1 MNYITFK
8 KMFDYVEKI
17 EKARPV
23 KYIKRFPKKNGKGYD
38 YIYKETFK
46 KPFKALLDIFK
57 VTKERILDVYEKQ
70 KIQKTYGVD
79 QTLFSSHVLEYF
91 VNKEKWDAIFTKK
104 ANREKYKTPV
114 KQENLKTKEKKETS
128 QKEKKETVEK
138 TNANKVNRSLMRTIW
153 SAFNPKAKELEKQD
167 NSVVKENLTTGNT
180 ENLNDEDKQQLEDFK
195 FIAWK
200 NRAGS
205 YEYTD
210 KNGNVIKGETGLSGG
225 MMKGKYSDEVAEL
238 AKMSK
243 EELEAEEKRL
253 QGIVYDNYGRFTRQ
267 AASRSGSLVNAM
279 VDAET
284 RLKNVKQVLRR
295 FRKGTQDKQPAGKE
309 GVTKESGNEYIYSK
323 KKFSDFIDNFVANGY
338 KSDKSV
344 NLLDSTPSILK
355 EHGFPDNPI
364 SITPNIMKKI
374 LVDESKAYHGHNLPV
389 EILKD
394 LPNQLE
400 EPVYILKGKDNKK
413 VIVTEH
419 NIENNPVIA
428 ILELNRNEGRI
439 IVNSVR
445 SLYDKNSN
453 VFAEWIN
460 NPNIVEYED
469 KEKSKALLQSIGLQS
484 PKEVTTPDNE
494 NISES
499 NSDVNGEHG
508 NKEAMKGNQNA
519 KKLSK
524 KDTLI
529 EFIKKQTNIDLSKYV
544 DDKYSKRTYLNVD
557 WKKIPKDEQ
566 NLIRRLASANGGQR
580 FSLSD
585 NGGLGMALVY
595 GSKLQEQDKESVTD
609 GSNSVEQIKNALKE
623 DFKNKAIEKP
633 QIEYSRENYDKL
645 FPRGNIKTPIGH
657 VKLGENQYEKLK
669 AKSRE
674 DLLGVVAETLKN
686 PLVIINENGSHIYA
700 KSFLESGKTKSY
712 QSVVVKIDGQDISI
726 STHQR
731 DTNNILNKIKKAE
744 DVIYTNDSQQLPGSR
759 NASVAGTTR
768 ETGSPQLPGT
778 WNKPEMAGTTR
789 ETKLPHFDSQ
799 DVNPNEV
806 SDNSE
811 EMSSTEHGNKTAML
825 GNQNAFKGHL
835 SNKEKVKI
843 VSELKGEP
851 YEEWNTD
858 VNKFAVYYNRETG
871 KETGI
876 AMTKDI
882 ADIIDSHN
890 EPSVLDWQ
898 DNIAEDIHGK
908 YPKIDKQY
916 IREAIR
922 AIRMGVQNGKK
933 QNIKIIGEQS
943 AESSVNEVKPQ
954 TDSEMKKEQENTKKA
969 RKEAGLPDIGKNY
982 GERVSALEDAYSL
995 NPNAENYAYKDTGY
1009 IAGSQREKVQITL
1022 KRKAEAGETVNI
1034 GDVDWN
1040 ALEENSRTAAQLITK
1055 DNIIGKIDYQKM
1067 KDKGID
1073 SKAAAMIT
1081 SIYRSIGKEPVDN
1094 TPEGRK
1100 NFVWAIS
1107 TLRERLESC
1116 KTYKEVFAM
1125 IKEIGEERS
1134 GKYTTLLS
1142 MDSEYG
1148 ELETQY
1154 NNIINSQK
1162 EINNKIIN
1170 NYNLN
1175 LNRKFKNKEERT
1187 EYWQNFLK
1195 KEYPGLDEFKI
1206 SYGYYSSPYEKLP
1219 YISIEETKINELREK
1234 KKAAFKGA
1242 VERIELANPM
1252 LKAWKQLGDKCLD
1265 DYGRPAKSI
1274 FDYYNAFKNLEIWKG
1289 STAFTSQ
1296 KDSNYAKYL
1305 NWGWEEKDK
1314 TKKEQSSIVKGRVKQ
1329 KFEMIVPDKYERI
1342 GGRNV
1347 SVDSSQALKKAYN
1360 FREVQVGTWVQTDV
1374 ASAKWHT
1381 DNINEGFA
1389 DLCDI
1394 TGIPDNLV
1402 SMNGRIAI
1410 AIGARG
1416 VKGAK
1421 AHYEPGE
1428 RVIQINKMQGGGALG
1443 HEWFHAFDNLISEAI
1458 NGGDYNEWF
1467 TWQGKEQ
1474 IKMAS
1479 SHGNNKSSVK
1489 QVVSNNNDSLN
1500 QKVRDKF
1507 TNLVH
1512 AMMEGDTPE
1521 TNTVE
1526 FDEEKWNKCQSFY
1539 NLKTKIAK
1547 YKPRTLN
1554 AAQTFKDAKKI
1565 IDEYYDDRIAR
1576 EKDYQSRGYTSGMSV
1591 EKLTQEKIKSLE
1603 FAAIKFADKE
1613 KGETEYLT
1621 GRVVSRYYQD
1631 AKKLGNGYWDTP
1643 HEMAAR
1649 AFQCW
1654 LNDKLKEQGRK
1665 NTYLVGMVDNDKYG
1679 GVFYPYPTER
1689 DRIKINK
1696 AFDELFKVI
1705 KSENAIRKALL
1716 FEESAHPRGNGGQFT
1731 KKFAADKGANFG
1743 GSERTYNKKK
1753 FADLTDEEKQ
1763 QKKKQIRSNIVSKVK
1778 IGIIHKTEDKRA
1790 SDVAYEWVDE
1800 NIKGDIFT
1808 VIGNVKFNRKTVKED
1823 LSHGFGQEKLD
1834 TLTAVKDVLEKGTY
1848 LGYERNFQGETNENH
1863 YFAGKIKYG
1872 NDEKI
1877 VFCRVKDSAGGNSC
1891 FYVHE
1896 VFTEDEIK
1904 SDLPRLGV
1912 READSSRLVGKPLY
1926 KFILQTIFNV
1936 NDDNIIR
1943 KAIFLS
1949 KLNHEFCKLVER
1961 EKRKEAYLDKLGR
1974 GYIAYLKKH
1983 HPELV

>member
-8 KMFDYVEKI
+8 KMFDYVDRI
-17 EKARPV
+17 EKARSH
-23 KYIKRFPKKNGKGYD
+23 KYIDRRPKKTGKGWY
-38 YIYKETFK
+38 YIYAETFK
-46 KPFKALLDIFK
+46 KPFRALLEIFDIK
-57 VTKERILDVYEKQ
+57 KERIDKDYEEDN
-70 KIQKTYGVD
+70 IQKDFGVD
-79 QTLFSSHVLEYF
+79 KNLYASHVLEF
-91 VNKEKWDAIFTKK
+91 FL
-104 ANREKYKTPV
+104 NREKWHNIFSKKENRQKYTQAV
-114 KQENLKTKEKKETS
+114 KQSDVEKKAKEKKEKST
-128 QKEKKETVEK
+128 EKKKTTTETTK
-138 TNANKVNRSLMRTIW
+138 TQKLNRSLMFRIW
-153 SAFNPKAKELEKQD
+153 KR
-167 NSVVKENLTTGNT
+167 NT
-180 ENLNDEDKQQLEDFK
+180 P
-195 FIAWK
+195 
-200 NRAGS
+200 
-205 YEYTD
+205 
-210 KNGNVIKGETGLSGG
+210 
-225 MMKGKYSDEVAEL
+225 
-238 AKMSK
+238 
-243 EELEAEEKRL
+243 EAEK
-253 QGIVYDNYGRFTRQ
+253 
-267 AASRSGSLVNAM
+267 
-279 VDAET
+279 
-284 RLKNVKQVLRR
+284 
-295 FRKGTQDKQPAGKE
+295 
-309 GVTKESGNEYIYSK
+309 
-323 KKFSDFIDNFVANGY
+323 
-338 KSDKSV
+338 
-344 NLLDSTPSILK
+344 LL
-355 EHGFPDNPI
+355 
-364 SITPNIMKKI
+364 
-374 LVDESKAYHGHNLPV
+374 
-389 EILKD
+389 
-394 LPNQLE
+394 
-400 EPVYILKGKDNKK
+400 
-413 VIVTEH
+413 
-419 NIENNPVIA
+419 
-428 ILELNRNEGRI
+428 
-439 IVNSVR
+439 
-445 SLYDKNSN
+445 
-453 VFAEWIN
+453 
-460 NPNIVEYED
+460 
-469 KEKSKALLQSIGLQS
+469 
-484 PKEVTTPDNE
+484 
-494 NISES
+494 
-499 NSDVNGEHG
+499 
-508 NKEAMKGNQNA
+508 
-519 KKLSK
+519 
-524 KDTLI
+524 
-529 EFIKKQTNIDLSKYV
+529 
-544 DDKYSKRTYLNVD
+544 
-557 WKKIPKDEQ
+557 
-566 NLIRRLASANGGQR
+566 
-580 FSLSD
+580 
-585 NGGLGMALVY
+585 
-595 GSKLQEQDKESVTD
+595 EQDKERTTD
-609 GSNSVEQIKNALKE
+609 EGNSVEQIKNALKE

-768 ETGSPQLPGT
+768 ET
-778 WNKPEMAGTTR
+778 KF
-789 ETKLPHFDSQ
+789 PHFDSQ
-799 DVNPNEV
+799 NVNPNEV

-811 EMSSTEHGNKTAML
+811 EMSSTEHGNKEAMKGNQNAKKDLTDGELAVRLNLAYLNGILEKNHIQTIENPQIGEISVEAGKTGKHGYGLKHIIEQRFKKDGKNENEIAALIMLVADAAGSGEIRNNNGNRIEIVKNGIMAIVSKERNGKKENWLLTGYDLFDEKEKATDAINEVISRYGYTPGFSGLKTQVGAVIASLEDYTSKETNVNGEHGNKTAML
-825 GNQNAFKGHL
+825 GNQNAKKNFGVAKQLRDNFNSNTNKYLGKKFTNKKTGIEAEFSTTSQRELRSKLDNSKKNGFTIQEHFELANKIKELFEGASLEKKHKDDKNNDENVNIERFL
-835 SNKEKVKI
+835 S
-843 VSELKGEP
+843 EP
-851 YEEWNTD
+851 
-858 VNKFAVYYNRETG
+858 VLLSTG
-871 KETGI
+871 KKVQACITVKYILNKDGHYVYSLET
-876 AMTKDI
+876 MDI
-882 ADIIDSHN
+882 KNALAKTRAKGGDHIGDSPN
-890 EPSVLDWQ
+890 TNNNNTNVE
-898 DNIAEDIHGK
+898 N
-908 YPKIDKQY
+908 
-916 IREAIR
+916 
-922 AIRMGVQNGKK
+922 
-933 QNIKIIGEQS
+933 
-943 AESSVNEVKPQ
+943 VNEVKPQ

-1009 IAGSQREKVQITL
+1009 IAGSQREKVQNTL
-1022 KRKAEAGETVNI
+1022 KRKAEMGETVNVD
-1034 GDVDWN
+1034 DVDWN

-1073 SKAAAMIT
+1073 SRAAAMIT

-1206 SYGYYSSPYEKLP
+1206 SYGYYSSPHEKLP

-1274 FDYYNAFKNLEIWKG
+1274 FDYYNAFTNLEIWKG

-1347 SVDSSQALKKAYN
+1347 SVDSSQELKKAYN

-1428 RVIQINKMQGGGALG
+1428 RVIQINKMKGGGSLG

-1467 TWQGKEQ
+1467 TWQGKDQ

-1526 FDEEKWNKCQSFY
+1526 FDEEQWNKCQSFY
-1539 NLKTKIAK
+1539 NLKTKIAR

-1554 AAQTFKDAKKI
+1554 AAQTFTDAKKI

-1705 KSENAIRKALL
+1705 KSENAIRKALQ
-1716 FEESAHPRGNGGQFT
+1716 FEESAHPRGNGGRFT
-1731 KKFAADKGANFG
+1731 SKFAADKGGVFG
-1743 GSERTYNKKK
+1743 GNERTYNKKK
-1753 FADLTDEEKQ
+1753 FSDLTDEEKQ

-1912 READSSRLVGKPLY
+1912 RETDSSRLVGKPLY

>member
-8 KMFDYVEKI
+8 KMFDYVDRI
-17 EKARPV
+17 EKARSH
-23 KYIKRFPKKNGKGYD
+23 KYIDRRPKKTGKGWY
-38 YIYKETFK
+38 YIYAETFK
-46 KPFKALLDIFK
+46 KPFRALLEIFDIK
-57 VTKERILDVYEKQ
+57 KERIDKDYEEDN
-70 KIQKTYGVD
+70 IQKDFGVD
-79 QTLFSSHVLEYF
+79 KNLYASHVLEF
-91 VNKEKWDAIFTKK
+91 FL
-104 ANREKYKTPV
+104 NREKWHNIFSKKENRQKYTQAV
-114 KQENLKTKEKKETS
+114 KQSDVEKKAKEKKEKST
-128 QKEKKETVEK
+128 EKKKTTTETTK
-138 TNANKVNRSLMRTIW
+138 TQKLNRSLMFRIW
-153 SAFNPKAKELEKQD
+153 KR
-167 NSVVKENLTTGNT
+167 NT
-180 ENLNDEDKQQLEDFK
+180 P
-195 FIAWK
+195 
-200 NRAGS
+200 
-205 YEYTD
+205 
-210 KNGNVIKGETGLSGG
+210 
-225 MMKGKYSDEVAEL
+225 
-238 AKMSK
+238 
-243 EELEAEEKRL
+243 EAEK
-253 QGIVYDNYGRFTRQ
+253 
-267 AASRSGSLVNAM
+267 
-279 VDAET
+279 
-284 RLKNVKQVLRR
+284 
-295 FRKGTQDKQPAGKE
+295 
-309 GVTKESGNEYIYSK
+309 
-323 KKFSDFIDNFVANGY
+323 
-338 KSDKSV
+338 
-344 NLLDSTPSILK
+344 LL
-355 EHGFPDNPI
+355 
-364 SITPNIMKKI
+364 
-374 LVDESKAYHGHNLPV
+374 
-389 EILKD
+389 
-394 LPNQLE
+394 
-400 EPVYILKGKDNKK
+400 
-413 VIVTEH
+413 
-419 NIENNPVIA
+419 
-428 ILELNRNEGRI
+428 
-439 IVNSVR
+439 
-445 SLYDKNSN
+445 
-453 VFAEWIN
+453 
-460 NPNIVEYED
+460 
-469 KEKSKALLQSIGLQS
+469 
-484 PKEVTTPDNE
+484 
-494 NISES
+494 
-499 NSDVNGEHG
+499 
-508 NKEAMKGNQNA
+508 
-519 KKLSK
+519 
-524 KDTLI
+524 
-529 EFIKKQTNIDLSKYV
+529 
-544 DDKYSKRTYLNVD
+544 
-557 WKKIPKDEQ
+557 
-566 NLIRRLASANGGQR
+566 
-580 FSLSD
+580 
-585 NGGLGMALVY
+585 
-595 GSKLQEQDKESVTD
+595 EQDKERTTEE
-609 GSNSVEQIKNALKE
+609 GNSVEQIKNALKE

-700 KSFLESGKTKSY
+700 KSFVESGKTKSY
-712 QSVVVKIDGQDISI
+712 QSVVIKIDGKDISI

-744 DVIYTNDSQQLPGSR
+744 DVIYTNDSQQLPSSR
-759 NASVAGTTR
+759 NALVVGTTR

-799 DVNPNEV
+799 NVNPNEV

-811 EMSSTEHGNKTAML
+811 EMSSTEHGNKEAMK
-825 GNQNAFKGHL
+825 GNQNAKKNFGVAKQLRDNFNSNTNKYLGKKFTNKKTGIEAEFSTTSQRELRSKLDNSKKNGFTIQEHFELANKIKELFEGASLEKKHKDDKNNDENVNIERFL
-835 SNKEKVKI
+835 S
-843 VSELKGEP
+843 EP
-851 YEEWNTD
+851 
-858 VNKFAVYYNRETG
+858 VLLSTG
-871 KETGI
+871 KKVQACITVKYILNKDGHYVYSLET
-876 AMTKDI
+876 MDI
-882 ADIIDSHN
+882 KNALAKTRAKGGDHIGDSPN
-890 EPSVLDWQ
+890 TNNNNTNVE
-898 DNIAEDIHGK
+898 N
-908 YPKIDKQY
+908 
-916 IREAIR
+916 
-922 AIRMGVQNGKK
+922 
-933 QNIKIIGEQS
+933 
-943 AESSVNEVKPQ
+943 VNEVKPQ

-1009 IAGSQREKVQITL
+1009 IAGSQREKVQNTL
-1022 KRKAEAGETVNI
+1022 KRKAEMGETVNVD
-1034 GDVDWN
+1034 DVDWN

-1073 SKAAAMIT
+1073 SRAAAMIT

-1206 SYGYYSSPYEKLP
+1206 SYGYYSSPHEKLP

-1274 FDYYNAFKNLEIWKG
+1274 LDYYNAFTNLEIWKG

-1347 SVDSSQALKKAYN
+1347 SVDSSQELKKAYN

-1428 RVIQINKMQGGGALG
+1428 RVIQINKMKGGGSLG

-1526 FDEEKWNKCQSFY
+1526 FDEEQWNKCQSFY

-1554 AAQTFKDAKKI
+1554 AAQTFTDAKKI

-1689 DRIKINK
+1689 DRKKINQ
-1696 AFDELFKVI
+1696 AFDDLFEVI
-1705 KSENAIRKALL
+1705 RSENAIRKAML
-1716 FEESAHPRGNGGQFT
+1716 FEESAHPRGNGGRFT
-1731 KKFAADKGANFG
+1731 SKDNRKKF
-1743 GSERTYNKKK
+1743 SE
-1753 FADLTDEEKQ
+1753 LTKEEKQ
-1763 QKKKQIRSNIVSKVK
+1763 QKTLRIKSNVVASVSK
-1778 IGIIHKTEDKRA
+1778 D
-1790 SDVAYEWVDE
+1790 
-1800 NIKGDIFT
+1800 
-1808 VIGNVKFNRKTVKED
+1808 NVPYNKD
-1823 LSHGFGQEKLD
+1823 LSFAENAKEWIKNNPQGNAKTLIGEIVINGKSVLRDLHHGAKENLYLKLQ
-1834 TLTAVKDVLEKGTY
+1834 TLPAVKDVLENGTY
-1848 LGYERNFQGETNENH
+1848 LGYERDFEGKNISNH
-1863 YFAGKIKYG
+1863 YFAGKIEYG

-1877 VFCRVKDSAGGNSC
+1877 IFCRVRATDGLNGR

-1896 VFTEDEIK
+1896 VFVEDEIK
-1904 SDLPRLGV
+1904 KETDQVPEINVGLPQLTGT
-1912 READSSRLVGKPLY
+1912 SLY
-1926 KFILQTIFNV
+1926 KYILQDILNV
-1936 NDDNIIR
+1936 NGEALQKALRLKYEIR
-1943 KAIFLS
+1943 KSRFL
-1949 KLNHEFCKLVER
+1949 KMVNNEFAKLVEQ
-1961 EKRKEAYLDKLGR
+1961 EERKK
-1974 GYIAYLKKH
+1974 AYLKKLGEGYIEYLKKH
-1983 HPELV
+1983 YPELV

>member
-8 KMFDYVEKI
+8 KMFDYVDRI
-17 EKARPV
+17 EKARSH
-23 KYIKRFPKKNGKGYD
+23 KYIDRRPKKTGKGWY
-38 YIYKETFK
+38 YIYAETFK
-46 KPFKALLDIFK
+46 KPFRALLEIFDIK
-57 VTKERILDVYEKQ
+57 KERIDKDYEADN
-70 KIQKTYGVD
+70 IQKDFGVD
-79 QTLFSSHVLEYF
+79 KNLYASHVLEF
-91 VNKEKWDAIFTKK
+91 FL
-104 ANREKYKTPV
+104 NREKWHNIFSKKENRQKYTKAV
-114 KQENLKTKEKKETS
+114 KQSDVEKKAKEKKEKST
-128 QKEKKETVEK
+128 EKKNVTTETTK
-138 TNANKVNRSLMRTIW
+138 TQKLNRSLMFRIW
-153 SAFNPKAKELEKQD
+153 KR
-167 NSVVKENLTTGNT
+167 NT
-180 ENLNDEDKQQLEDFK
+180 P
-195 FIAWK
+195 
-200 NRAGS
+200 
-205 YEYTD
+205 
-210 KNGNVIKGETGLSGG
+210 
-225 MMKGKYSDEVAEL
+225 
-238 AKMSK
+238 
-243 EELEAEEKRL
+243 EAEK
-253 QGIVYDNYGRFTRQ
+253 
-267 AASRSGSLVNAM
+267 
-279 VDAET
+279 
-284 RLKNVKQVLRR
+284 
-295 FRKGTQDKQPAGKE
+295 
-309 GVTKESGNEYIYSK
+309 
-323 KKFSDFIDNFVANGY
+323 
-338 KSDKSV
+338 
-344 NLLDSTPSILK
+344 LL
-355 EHGFPDNPI
+355 
-364 SITPNIMKKI
+364 
-374 LVDESKAYHGHNLPV
+374 
-389 EILKD
+389 
-394 LPNQLE
+394 
-400 EPVYILKGKDNKK
+400 
-413 VIVTEH
+413 
-419 NIENNPVIA
+419 
-428 ILELNRNEGRI
+428 
-439 IVNSVR
+439 
-445 SLYDKNSN
+445 
-453 VFAEWIN
+453 
-460 NPNIVEYED
+460 
-469 KEKSKALLQSIGLQS
+469 
-484 PKEVTTPDNE
+484 
-494 NISES
+494 
-499 NSDVNGEHG
+499 
-508 NKEAMKGNQNA
+508 
-519 KKLSK
+519 
-524 KDTLI
+524 
-529 EFIKKQTNIDLSKYV
+529 
-544 DDKYSKRTYLNVD
+544 
-557 WKKIPKDEQ
+557 
-566 NLIRRLASANGGQR
+566 
-580 FSLSD
+580 
-585 NGGLGMALVY
+585 
-595 GSKLQEQDKESVTD
+595 EQDKERTTD
-609 GSNSVEQIKNALKE
+609 EGNSVEQIKNALKE

-645 FPRGNIKTPIGH
+645 FPVGVIKTPIGY

-731 DTNNILNKIKKAE
+731 GANNILNKIKKAE
-744 DVIYTNDSQQLPGSR
+744 DVIYTNDSQ
-759 NASVAGTTR
+759 
-768 ETGSPQLPGT
+768 QLPGT

-799 DVNPNEV
+799 NVNPNEV

-835 SNKEKVKI
+835 SNQEKVKI

-898 DNIAEDIHGK
+898 DNIAEDIHAK

-916 IREAIR
+916 IRGAIR
-922 AIRMGVQNGKK
+922 AIRMGYKNGKK

-943 AESSVNEVKPQ
+943 AESTVNEVKPQ

-1009 IAGSQREKVQITL
+1009 IAGSQREKVQNTL
-1022 KRKAEAGETVNI
+1022 KRKAEMGETVNVD
-1034 GDVDWN
+1034 DVDWN

-1696 AFDELFKVI
+1696 AFDELFEII

-1716 FEESAHPRGNGGQFT
+1716 FEELDHPRGNGGQFI
-1731 KKFAADKGANFG
+1731 KKFAPDKGGVFG
-1743 GSERTYNKKK
+1743 GNERTYNKKK
-1753 FADLTDEEKQ
+1753 FSDLTDEEKL

-1848 LGYERNFQGETNENH
+1848 LGYERNFQGKTNENH

-1961 EKRKEAYLDKLGR
+1961 ERRKEAYLDKLGR